1 MSRSLWINP
10 AVGVSGDMLLGA
22 LFDVGA
28 SEDFVIGSLSALEF
42 DGWEIGIEKI
52 VKNGILATRV
62 EIACEDTSHHRSW
75 SHIDSLIATSSLEGE
90 IIDGARKTFKLL
102 GEIEANRHGIDIE
115 EVHFHEVGAID
126 SIIDIVGVWA
136 ALKSLKVNKVI
147 STKVGVGSGSVETA
161 HGLLP
166 NPAPATMDILK
177 GCEIKGIQTEIET
190 VTPTGAA
197 LLVSITN
204 EWGSLPESK
213 VIENGFGAGFYNPVT
228 HPNVLNVI
236 LTENDDSNNS
246 GSVIIETTLDDVTPE
261 TLGHLV
267 NQLISNG
274 ADDAW
279 VIPVTM
285 KKTRPGYEL
294 KVLCSI
300 NVKEALGDLIAKETG
315 TLGLRTYSVEKTV
328 FPRTHDSV
336 IVRDCEVKIKIGPHG
351 FKPEYEDLA
360 SLAENN
366 GMTLKEA
373 SKEALVEWEKKL
385 YGSKE

>member
-1 MSRSLWINP
+1 MWINP
-10 AVGVSGDMLLGA
+10 AVGISGDMLLGA

-28 SEDFVIGSLSALEF
+28 SEEFVIDSLSALEF
-42 DGWEIGIEKI
+42 GGWEIGIEKI

-62 EIACEDTSHHRSW
+62 EITCEDTSHHRSW
-75 SHIDSLIATSSLEGE
+75 SHIDSLIARSSLEDE

-136 ALKSLKVNKVI
+136 ALKSLKVNKVV

-213 VIENGFGAGFYNPVT
+213 VIESGFGAGFYDPVT

-236 LTENDDSNNS
+236 LTESNDSNIS
-246 GSVIIETTLDDVTPE
+246 GSLVIETTLDDVTPE

-294 KVLCSI
+294 KVLCDIS
-300 NVKEALGDLIAKETG
+300 VKEALGDLIAKETG
-315 TLGLRTYSVEKTV
+315 TLGLRTYLVEKTV
-328 FPRTHDSV
+328 FPRSHDSV
-336 IVRDCEVKIKIGPHG
+336 IVRDYEVKIKIGPHG

-360 SLAENN
+360 TLAENN

-385 YGSKE
+385 NGSKD

>member
-28 SEDFVIGSLSALEF
+28 SEDFVIDSLSALEF

-62 EIACEDTSHHRSW
+62 EITCEDTSHHRSW
-75 SHIDSLIATSSLEGE
+75 SHIDSLIAMSSLEGE

-366 GMTLKEA
+366 GITLKEA
-373 SKEALVEWEKKL
+373 SKEALLEWEKKL
-385 YGSKE
+385 YGSKD

>member
-28 SEDFVIGSLSALEF
+28 SEDFVIDSLSALEF

-62 EIACEDTSHHRSW
+62 EITCEDTSHHRSW

>member
-1 MSRSLWINP
+1 M
-10 AVGVSGDMLLGA
+10 GA

-28 SEDFVIGSLSALEF
+28 SEEFVIDSLSALEF
-42 DGWEIGIEKI
+42 GGWEIGIEKI

-62 EIACEDTSHHRSW
+62 EITCEDTSHHRSW
-75 SHIDSLIATSSLEGE
+75 SHIDSLIARSSLEDE

-136 ALKSLKVNKVI
+136 ALKSLKVNKVV

-213 VIENGFGAGFYNPVT
+213 VIESGFGAGFYDPVT

-236 LTENDDSNNS
+236 LTESNDPNIS
-246 GSVIIETTLDDVTPE
+246 GSLIIETTLDDVTPE

-294 KVLCSI
+294 KVLCDISA
-300 NVKEALGDLIAKETG
+300 KEALGDLIAKETG
-315 TLGLRTYSVEKTV
+315 TLGLRTYLVEKTV
-328 FPRTHDSV
+328 FPRSHDAV
-336 IVRDCEVKIKIGPHG
+336 IVRDYEVKIKIGPHG

-385 YGSKE
+385 NGSKD